1 MNVIP
6 LVNKPYV
13 NEVTLN
19 EKPISKIL
27 LVLSIENMYL
37 HYRGSD
43 LSKEVLWVSLGQLA
57 AKLEDDLIVRESNPG
72 CTRVVRG
79 GRAAGFFSDLQL

>member
-27 LVLSIENMYL
+27 LVLSIENMYIIEVQIFPKR
-37 HYRGSD
+37 YCGS
-43 LSKEVLWVSLGQLA
+43 L
-57 AKLEDDLIVRESNPG
+57 
-72 CTRVVRG
+72 
-79 GRAAGFFSDLQL
+79 